1 MTNITKVYPGRF
13 EKLNYTDDP
22 TVKILSDF
30 FEKKGLEQLK
40 KEDRSETWYADF
52 LEHVKVHG
60 IYARFL
66 SPKKYSNRGHEFDFL
81 SLCRFLETFAY
92 YSPAHAYSFQV
103 SFLGIFPIL
112 MSANEE
118 LKKEAVKRL
127 EDGAM
132 FAFGLSEKG
141 HGSDIYS
148 SEMII
153 KKTPEGYIANG
164 SKYYIGNANCAQIIS
179 VLSVDKSTEITGPVT
194 KEKFTFFALRPNETK
209 SFGDLKKIET
219 MGVKT
224 AFVGGF
230 SLKDHHL
237 TEQDIIAKGDGA
249 WDAVFGTVN
258 LGKFFLGFGSVGI
271 CEHAMTEAYAH
282 VSTRILFGKSVFEM
296 PHIKKIMGAACA
308 RLLGMKLFSYRAI
321 DYLQVASEKDRRY
334 LLINSVQKA
343 KVSTEGVGVMQMLS
357 ECVGAKGFESSTY
370 FESAIRDAMLIPG
383 LEGSTHINYGLT
395 NIFLKKYFFEAKDI
409 STPAFHEST
418 PENDYIFHSQ
428 TGGLSKVIFPDYEQ
442 AYKGLSSVA
451 NVQIFKDQ
459 LSAFKVFLLALG
471 AFEAFEKAL
480 KQSLK
485 SGEHTQDAEMIMELG
500 KLFCTIVYGQ
510 LIAEQALRMK
520 LDERLIS
527 LLFHQLIEDL
537 NIHAIKIASLPAL
550 GEGFGVVH
558 KTLIKRMIETQK
570 TKTTDIDAAIEMLTK
585 GFANLSQKSDEVN

>member
-1 MTNITKVYPGRF
+1 MKNTTKLFPSRF

-22 TVKILSDF
+22 TVKALAAF
-30 FEKKGLEQLK
+30 FENKGLEQLK
-40 KEDRSETWYADF
+40 KEDRAETWYSDF
-52 LEHVKVHG
+52 LEHVKENG

-66 SPKKYSNRGHEFDFL
+66 SPKKYSTRGHQFDFL

-92 YSPAHAYSFQV
+92 YSPSHAYSFQV

-112 MSANEE
+112 MSNNEA
-118 LKKEAVKRL
+118 LKKEAIERL
-127 EDGAM
+127 EAGAM

-148 SEMII
+148 SEMQI
-153 KKTPEGYIANG
+153 KKISEGYVANG

-179 VLSVDKSTEITGPVT
+179 VLAVDKTLKSEAPMT
-194 KEKFTFFALRPNETK
+194 KENFTFFALRPQVSK
-209 SFGDLKKIET
+209 SFSDLKKIET

-230 SLKDHHL
+230 SLKDHQFPE
-237 TEQDIIAKGDGA
+237 TDVIAKSDAA

-282 VSTRILFGKSVFEM
+282 VSTRILFGKPVFEM

-308 RLLGMKLFSYRAI
+308 KLLGMKLFAYRAI
-321 DYLQVASEKDRRY
+321 DYLQVASTKDRRY

-370 FESAIRDAMLIPG
+370 FESALRDAMLIPG

-395 NIFLKKYFFEAKDI
+395 NIFLKKYFFDAADI
-409 STPAFHEST
+409 PAPPFHETT
-418 PENDYIFHSQ
+418 PENDYIFHAE
-428 TGGLSKVIFPDYEQ
+428 TGGLSRVAFPDYELS
-442 AYKGLSSVA
+442 YKSLLA
-451 NVQIFKDQ
+451 NPNVHIFKDQ
-459 LSAFKVFLLALG
+459 ISAFKFFLVG
-471 AFEAFEKAL
+471 FSAFEAIEKTL

-485 SGEHTQDAEMIMELG
+485 SGENLQDAEMIMELG

-510 LIAEQALRMK
+510 LIAEQAVRMK
-520 LDERLIS
+520 LDERLVS
-527 LLFHQLIEDL
+527 LIFHQLIEDL
-537 NIHAIKIASLPAL
+537 NIHAIKIASLPTL

-570 TKTTDIDAAIEMLTK
+570 TKTGDIDAAIEMLIH
-585 GFANLSQKSDEVN
+585 GFA